1 MIIYGDGDGSYNGEG
16 ESTELVLNDQ
26 GHGQADVLITPRTR
40 TKMHDIRRSGD
51 FDSTDFNLS
60 SIGWEIW
67 GKFEV
72 DGGIDSCVDLEC
84 LPRDYFV
91 RVITMG
97 KTPKLDHVIV
107 IGWTPCP
114 NGLLASSASCSYCLW
129 NECSN
134 DCQGYQCCI
143 DICRPNC
150 CISTSST
157 RHDDCRY
164 IEKSE
169 DE

>member
-84 LPRDYFV
+84 LPLCEGDYYV
-91 RVITMG
+91 G
-97 KTPKLDHVIV
+97 KTP
-107 IGWTPCP
+107 
-114 NGLLASSASCSYCLW
+114 
-129 NECSN
+129 
-134 DCQGYQCCI
+134 
-143 DICRPNC
+143 
-150 CISTSST
+150 
-157 RHDDCRY
+157 
-164 IEKSE
+164 
-169 DE
+169 